1 MDEDE
6 IEVELKP
13 RRHDKWSVL
22 VLLASAATNLVRVN
36 GAVIAAILDD
46 ATDMLIE
53 HGRQIEVDREFRVI
67 VNGNTSIG
75 TGEVLRED

>member
-6 IEVELKP
+6 IVELKP

-22 VLLASAATNLVRVN
+22 VLLANGATNLLRVSASIVVQTMDN
-36 GAVIAAILDD
+36 

-53 HGRQIEVDREFRVI
+53 HGRQIEIDREFKGI
-67 VNGNTSIG
+67 VDGNTSIG
-75 TGEVLRED
+75 AGEVQRED